1 MKNRT
6 YIQKLVLAMAY
17 TLSLLIGLNFY
28 ISRKVDQGSNVYQSL
43 YKIGYYKIKND
54 PYENAF
60 KLKLHPTN
68 YFSLPYNSNEKG
80 MINNSTFSL
89 DKNGYRVNPYI
100 KNEEKRNCILFLGSS
115 AAFGVGVSEDSNTMP
130 SILNN
135 KLGKRYNV
143 FNLSVP
149 SWNSRQELIS
159 YINFLNKDIKN
170 NCTNID
176 TISYTGNT
184 DLNGIIYSMKNKLYN
199 NNDSRS
205 ELISTPENFNIL
217 YENVLF
223 AKNSKDNLKS
233 NLITLIDSM
242 KNILFGEIGL
252 IIKDYLR
259 NNRDSNKRTEVLD
272 TNKIDFIRKQID
284 SFFINQKIINNI
296 TFNLKGKHLIIIQP
310 NISNNNSNTHIY
322 KVSNEIIS
330 KKLSNNNCLEILDLR
345 SELYDYILSN
355 NYNQNSLKDSIKINK
370 SVNPENYI
378 FFDNS
383 SHLTNKGS
391 FLVSSKILNKYK
403 TISNSKK
410 CDI

>member
-1 MKNRT
+1 
-6 YIQKLVLAMAY
+6 
-17 TLSLLIGLNFY
+17 
-28 ISRKVDQGSNVYQSL
+28 
-43 YKIGYYKIKND
+43 
-54 PYENAF
+54 
-60 KLKLHPTN
+60 
-68 YFSLPYNSNEKG
+68 
-80 MINNSTFSL
+80 
-89 DKNGYRVNPYI
+89 
-100 KNEEKRNCILFLGSS
+100 
-115 AAFGVGVSEDSNTMP
+115 
-130 SILNN
+130 
-135 KLGKRYNV
+135 
-143 FNLSVP
+143 
-149 SWNSRQELIS
+149 
-159 YINFLNKDIKN
+159 
-170 NCTNID
+170 
-176 TISYTGNT
+176 
-184 DLNGIIYSMKNKLYN
+184 
-199 NNDSRS
+199 
-205 ELISTPENFNIL
+205 
-217 YENVLF
+217 
-223 AKNSKDNLKS
+223 
-233 NLITLIDSM
+233 
-242 KNILFGEIGL
+242 
-252 IIKDYLR
+252 
-259 NNRDSNKRTEVLD
+259 LD